1 MKLYIFMIDHYSD
14 VQRNDT
20 GTHETVWMKSEN
32 LNERSLTLKMSN

>member
-1 MKLYIFMIDHYSD
+1 MKLYIFMTDHYSD

-20 GTHETVWMKSEN
+20 ERHETVWMKFEN